1 MNRKHTV
8 DTLFVFLL
16 YGLFALLSVL
26 LILIGARV
34 YRRTVENTEARGDV
48 RASLSYVANKIRSS
62 DRAALET
69 RSGLSVLVLTQRAGE
84 EDFETCIYYTGGA
97 LKEYLTEAEAPF
109 YPEKGETV
117 TALTAFSFA
126 EEDGLLIVT
135 SVIDNMV
142 KGAAGQAIQNMN
154 ILFGL
159 PEETGIDM
167 IPPAF

>member
-69 RSGLSVLVLTQRAGE
+69 RGGLSVLVLTQRAGE

-97 LKEYLTEAEAPF
+97 LKEYLTEAGAPF

-117 TALTAFSFA
+117 TALTSFSFA

-135 SVIDNMV
+135 S
-142 KGAAGQAIQNMN
+142 AGRDGQSHTMHIA
-154 ILFGL
+154 LVR
-159 PEETGIDM
+159 E
-167 IPPAF
+167 